1 MNRYDRLSDQI
12 EDALAKKPKRDALYS
27 AMKRGRDSRRT
38 ALNSLPGGETFRKE
52 VRAIKDRCLEQQDDL
67 VARFAGK
74 IEERGAAVFLAQD
87 GAEAISYILEIAEE
101 KNAKTVAKS
110 KSLTSEEIEVN
121 HPMEDAGIEVIE
133 TDLGELIIQKVGEKP
148 YHLVFPAVHKTA
160 VEVAKIFEEV
170 TGGEVPNDVGAI
182 MKIVR
187 TYLRPIFL
195 NADIGMTGANV
206 GIAETGAIAIET
218 NEGNARLVSSIPDTH
233 ICIMGREK
241 IVDTID
247 DAIQMILAHPISA
260 VGQHLTTYVTLMAG
274 RSPLGEGD
282 GRKPRESH
290 IIILDNGRTKMKE
303 DPVFKDALNCIRC
316 GACMNIC
323 PTYGVVGGHTF
334 GHIYP
339 GPIGIPWTSEVHG
352 LEEAGDFAH
361 LCISCGLCK
370 EICPAEIDIP
380 MMIAEVKDKDSEN
393 HPHSRVNRLLMA
405 AEPFSK
411 FGCATTP
418 FSNWAMR
425 NKPFR
430 FLMEKATGIDRRREL
445 PKFNRNTLRKRFL
458 NREERNAANPTRRVA
473 FFVDLYANYNAPNL
487 GMAAVER
494 LEEHGCHVVLPP
506 QRGCGYPYIGYGDLK
521 KAKQVAL
528 ENVRAFAPLVEA
540 GYDVVTTEPTA
551 AYCLKESYP
560 KLLGKSPESVG
571 VAGATFE
578 LFEYLELLEGE
589 FQDKSL
595 DGRRF
600 GFHISCHQRPLGR
613 GDHAMSYLRRRGAK
627 VEVVETGTCCGMGG
641 TFGLKKGMLGY
652 ELSQAVGEPLFQAF
666 AESGVD
672 EIVTESS
679 VCRIHVAEGT
689 GKRVWHPLELILE
702 NSGGVAK

>member
-1 MNRYDRLSDQI
+1 
-12 EDALAKKPKRDALYS
+12 
-27 AMKRGRDSRRT
+27 
-38 ALNSLPGGETFRKE
+38 
-52 VRAIKDRCLEQQDDL
+52 
-67 VARFAGK
+67 
-74 IEERGAAVFLAQD
+74 
-87 GAEAISYILEIAEE
+87 
-101 KNAKTVAKS
+101 
-110 KSLTSEEIEVN
+110 
-121 HPMEDAGIEVIE
+121 
-133 TDLGELIIQKVGEKP
+133 
-148 YHLVFPAVHKTA
+148 
-160 VEVAKIFEEV
+160 
-170 TGGEVPNDVGAI
+170 
-182 MKIVR
+182 
-187 TYLRPIFL
+187 
-195 NADIGMTGANV
+195 
-206 GIAETGAIAIET
+206 
-218 NEGNARLVSSIPDTH
+218 
-233 ICIMGREK
+233 
-241 IVDTID
+241 
-247 DAIQMILAHPISA
+247 
-260 VGQHLTTYVTLMAG
+260 
-274 RSPLGEGD
+274 
-282 GRKPRESH
+282 
-290 IIILDNGRTKMKE
+290 
-303 DPVFKDALNCIRC
+303 
-316 GACMNIC
+316 
-323 PTYGVVGGHTF
+323 
-334 GHIYP
+334 
-339 GPIGIPWTSEVHG
+339 
-352 LEEAGDFAH
+352 
-361 LCISCGLCK
+361 
-370 EICPAEIDIP
+370 
-380 MMIAEVKDKDSEN
+380 
-393 HPHSRVNRLLMA
+393 
-405 AEPFSK
+405 
-411 FGCATTP
+411 
-418 FSNWAMR
+418 
-425 NKPFR
+425 
-430 FLMEKATGIDRRREL
+430 
-445 PKFNRNTLRKRFL
+445 
-458 NREERNAANPTRRVA
+458 
-473 FFVDLYANYNAPNL
+473 
-487 GMAAVER
+487 MAAVER